1 MSWKSWVRSHPLKA
15 SLLVLILVV
24 ASSVVAYAYFSTLP
38 AKSGPQASI
47 ESQPLKLTIRL
58 DKTSFQ
64 QGENITINISVENV
78 SNETIKITFPESF
91 GYLDDQNKWHQVY
104 FDFVI
109 VDENDTE
116 IWRWS
121 YPKLAAQMIYDVVLG
136 AGEKL
141 TNILVWNQNIYRG
154 FDVFQIPAGTY
165 HVRAAMPAGE
175 SSIDIDGGSK
185 GVSLETPSIMF
196 TVG

>member
-1 MSWKSWVRSHPLKA
+1 MSWKGWVRSHPLKA
-15 SLLVLILVV
+15 SSLVLILVV
-24 ASSVVAYAYFSTLP
+24 ASSVVVYAYFSTLP

-47 ESQPLKLTIRL
+47 ESLPLKLTIRL

-78 SNETIKITFPESF
+78 SNETIKITFPMSF
-91 GYLDDQNKWHQVY
+91 GYLDDQNKWHEVY

-121 YPKLAAQMIYDVVLG
+121 RPKLAFQMIYDVVLG

-141 TNILVWNQNIYRG
+141 TNILVWNQDIG
-154 FDVFQIPAGTY
+154 VDDAVQIPVGTY
-165 HVRAAMPAGE
+165 HVRATMPAGK
-175 SSIDIDGGSK
+175 SGGFNINSDTAW
-185 GVSLETPSIMF
+185 VSLETPSIMF